1 MHFCRFQR
9 FSGFAEIEHMIEWK
23 ISADELEWANRFF
36 GSASSPLAVHMNQEL
51 EGSVKTRFVNCALSV
66 Q

>member
-9 FSGFAEIEHMIEWK
+9 FSGFAEIEHMIEWS
-23 ISADELEWANRFF
+23 ISADELEWADRFF
-36 GSASSPLAVHMNQEL
+36 GSGSSPLAVHNQEL
-51 EGSVKTRFVNCALSV
+51 EGFSENAVCCASSV

>member
-36 GSASSPLAVHMNQEL
+36 GSASSPLAVHNQEL
-51 EGSVKTRFVNCALSV
+51 EGFSENAVCQLPLSV